1 MSKFF
6 LVRVKFWSEHTC
18 FGVANSINILL
29 YALQSRGKFTLGWV
43 ILPSLGN
50 FTQPEVDANA
60 VFFVNAL
67 ELRCFL
73 QF

>member
-1 MSKFF
+1 MLSK
-6 LVRVKFWSEHTC
+6 VV
-18 FGVANSINILL
+18 
-29 YALQSRGKFTLGWV
+29 RGKFTLGWV
-43 ILPSLGN
+43 ILASLGN

-73 QF
+73 QVGVIHALLGKNWI